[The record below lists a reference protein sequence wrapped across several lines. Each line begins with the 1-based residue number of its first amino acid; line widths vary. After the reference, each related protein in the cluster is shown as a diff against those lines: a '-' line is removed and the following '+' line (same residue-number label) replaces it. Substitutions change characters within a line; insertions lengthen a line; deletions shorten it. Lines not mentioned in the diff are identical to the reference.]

1 MCTCTPRRVLS
12 RGVTCVRQISF
23 MTKWHPTGGGSVEAV
38 GKRWGG
44 PQIAVAVE
52 MVGGAAE
59 RRNVSEV
66 KVERVGA

>member
-1 MCTCTPRRVLS
+1 MRRAS
-12 RGVTCVRQISF
+12 
-23 MTKWHPTGGGSVEAV
+23 E
-38 GKRWGG
+38 
-44 PQIAVAVE
+44 IAVAVE

>member
-1 MCTCTPRRVLS
+1 M
-12 RGVTCVRQISF
+12 
-23 MTKWHPTGGGSVEAV
+23 EAV

-66 KVERVGA
+66 KVKSWSLTENRTAVGAMTRVGDGRGQV

>member
-1 MCTCTPRRVLS
+1 MCWTDILYDQMAPDWRGLSGGCRQEMRRAS
-12 RGVTCVRQISF
+12 
-23 MTKWHPTGGGSVEAV
+23 E
-38 GKRWGG
+38 
-44 PQIAVAVE
+44 IAVAVE